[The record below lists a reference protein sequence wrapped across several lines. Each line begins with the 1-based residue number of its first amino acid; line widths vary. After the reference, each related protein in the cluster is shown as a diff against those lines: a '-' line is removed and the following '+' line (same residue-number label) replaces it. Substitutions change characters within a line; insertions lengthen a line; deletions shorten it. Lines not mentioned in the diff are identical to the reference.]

1 MMAWALRRQGPDLPP
16 LTLRGRRIYILPT
29 RAGLAFGGL
38 LAVAFI
44 AGLNYGSGLAM
55 LLAFWLCGFALAA
68 MMRTQRSMAG
78 TRLLALRAEPVFAG
92 QPVAVV
98 LRLASRTAPGDF
110 TASTVDGADLQAK
123 GSRCESRSA
132 ESEITLHFAPV
143 RRGIWALPALLL
155 ATRAPFG
162 LFRTWTW
169 LAPPLQTSIFPRP
182 EGGKPMPE
190 APGSANGQAQG
201 AAGHDEM
208 TWLRPFREGD
218 SPRQVAWK
226 AYAREAPLL
235 VREYRGN
242 AQLARDFSL
251 EALPGLPLE
260 QQLSQLCEWV
270 LAADFRGERYR
281 LRLPGGTDLDGSGS
295 AQRAACLAAL
305 AHFEG
310 GESR

>member
-1 MMAWALRRQGPDLPP
+1 MAWALRRQGPDLPP

-29 RAGLAFGGL
+29 RTGLAFGGL
-38 LAVAFI
+38 LVVAFI

-78 TRLLALRAEPVFAG
+78 TRLLALRAESVFAG
-92 QPVAVV
+92 QSVPVV
-98 LRLASRTAPGDF
+98 LRLATRTAANDF
-110 TASTVDGADLQAK
+110 SASSVDGTDLQA
-123 GSRCESRSA
+123 EVADFATPPA
-132 ESEITLHFAPV
+132 ESEITLHFGPV
-143 RRGIWALPALLL
+143 RRGIWTLPPLML

-169 LAPPLQTSIFPRP
+169 LAPPLQAPIYPTP
-182 EGGKPMPE
+182 EGGWPMPE
-190 APGSANGQAQG
+190 APGSANGQAPG
-201 AAGHDEM
+201 AAGYDEM

-242 AQLARDFSL
+242 AQMAREFDFGSLSGLA
-251 EALPGLPLE
+251 LE
-260 QQLSQLCEWV
+260 QRLSQLCEWV
-270 LAADFRGERYR
+270 LAADSRGERYR
-281 LRLPGGTDLDGSGS
+281 LRLPDGTDLDGSGS
-295 AQRAACLAAL
+295 AHREACLVAL
-305 AHFEG
+305 AQFEA
-310 GESR
+310 GEAR

>member
-1 MMAWALRRQGPDLPP
+1 MAWALRRQGPDQPP

-55 LLAFWLCGFALAA
+55 LLAFWLCGFALSA

-78 TRLLALRAEPVFAG
+78 TRLLAVRADPVFAG
-92 QPVAVV
+92 QPVPVV
-98 LRLASRTAPGDF
+98 LQLATRTAANDF
-110 TASTVDGADLQAK
+110 SASTVDGADLRAEAMD
-123 GSRCESRSA
+123 GEPPSA
-132 ESEITLHFAPV
+132 DGEITLRFAPA
-143 RRGIWALPALLL
+143 RRGIWNMPALQL
-155 ATRAPFG
+155 ATHAPFG

-169 LAPPLQTSIFPRP
+169 LAPPLRTPIYPKP
-182 EGGKPMPE
+182 EGGRPMPE
-190 APGSANGQAQG
+190 APGNANGQSPG

-242 AQLARDFSL
+242 AQLAREFDFDSM
-251 EALPGLPLE
+251 PGLALE
-260 QQLSQLCEWV
+260 QRLSQLCEWL
-270 LAADFRGERYR
+270 LAADSRGERYR

-295 AQRAACLAAL
+295 AHRQACLEAL
-305 AHFEG
+305 AHFEAG
-310 GESR
+310 DGQ

>member
-1 MMAWALRRQGPDLPP
+1 MLAWALRRQGPDQPP
-16 LTLRGRRIYILPT
+16 LVLRGRRIYILPT

-78 TRLLALRAEPVFAG
+78 TRLLALHADAVFAG
-92 QPVAVV
+92 ESIPVV
-98 LRLASRTAPGDF
+98 LRLASRTAARDF
-110 TASTVDGADLQAK
+110 TASAIDGTGLQAE
-123 GSRCESRSA
+123 GTECTPPST
-132 ESEITLHFAPV
+132 ESEIALRFAGAP
-143 RRGIWALPALLL
+143 RGLWAMPAFLL

-169 LAPPLQTSIFPRP
+169 LALPLQTTIYPRP
-182 EGGKPMPE
+182 EGGRPMPE
-190 APGSANGQAQG
+190 APGNANGQSPG
-201 AAGHDEM
+201 AAGHDEL

-242 AQLARDFSL
+242 AQLAREFDFN
-251 EALPGLPLE
+251 ALPGLPLE
-260 QQLSQLCEWV
+260 QRLSQLCEWV
-270 LAADFRGERYR
+270 LGADARVERYR

-295 AQRAACLAAL
+295 AHREACLVAL
-305 AHFEG
+305 ARFES
-310 GESR
+310 GEAR

>member
-29 RAGLAFGGL
+29 RTGLAFGGL

-78 TRLLALRAEPVFAG
+78 TRLLSLRAESVFSGQPIPVF
-92 QPVAVV
+92 
-98 LRLASRTAPGDF
+98 LRLASRTTADDF
-110 TASTVDGADLQAK
+110 SASSGDGADLRA
-123 GSRCESRSA
+123 GASSSETRFA
-132 ESEITLHFAPV
+132 ESEVTLHFAPV
-143 RRGIWALPALLL
+143 RRGIWTLPAVLL

-169 LAPPLQTSIFPRP
+169 LAPPLQTPIYPAP
-182 EGGKPMPE
+182 GGGRPMPE
-190 APGSANGQAQG
+190 APGSANGQSPG
-201 AAGHDEM
+201 AAGLDEM

-242 AQLARDFSL
+242 AQLAREFDFDS
-251 EALPGLPLE
+251 LPGLPPE
-260 QQLSQLCEWV
+260 QRLSQLCEWV
-270 LAADFRGERYR
+270 LAADARGERYR

-295 AQRAACLAAL
+295 AHREACLVAL
-305 AHFEG
+305 AQFETG
-310 GESR
+310 AAR

>member
-1 MMAWALRRQGPDLPP
+1 MMAWALRRQGPDQPP

-68 MMRTQRSMAG
+68 MMRTQRSMVG
-78 TRLLALRAEPVFAG
+78 TRLLALRAESAFAG
-92 QPVAVV
+92 QPVPVV
-98 LRLASRTAPGDF
+98 LRLASRTAPNDF
-110 TASTVDGADLQAK
+110 TATTVDGADLQAQ
-123 GSRCESRSA
+123 GTGCDPPSPEN
-132 ESEITLHFAPV
+132 EITLSFAPAQ
-143 RRGIWALPALLL
+143 RGIWTMPAVLL

-169 LAPPLQTSIFPRP
+169 LAPPLQTPIYPRP
-182 EGGKPMPE
+182 EGGRSMPE
-190 APGSANGQAQG
+190 VPGSANGQASG
-201 AAGHDEM
+201 DAGYDEM

-242 AQLARDFSL
+242 ARMAREFGFESL
-251 EALPGLPLE
+251 SGLPLE
-260 QQLSQLCEWV
+260 RQLSQLCEWV
-270 LAADFRGERYR
+270 LAADSRAERYR

-295 AQRAACLAAL
+295 AHRDACLVAL
-305 AHFEG
+305 ARFEG
-310 GESR
+310 GGSR